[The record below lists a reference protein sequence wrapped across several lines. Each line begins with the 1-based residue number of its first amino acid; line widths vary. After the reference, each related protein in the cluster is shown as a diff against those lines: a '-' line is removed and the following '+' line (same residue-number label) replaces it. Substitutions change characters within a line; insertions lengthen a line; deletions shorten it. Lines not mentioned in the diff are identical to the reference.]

1 MRRVGWVAA
10 LSAALVMSAACGG
23 SQRLAPPSAPPLRPE
38 AAIPGDL
45 DWVLR
50 LDLRRVRRALGPAR
64 LTALGAEELTR
75 GAPSLARALLHTD
88 TLWLALRPGEGLEDT
103 DYVVIAQGS
112 FRDFTPGGEAEQWGP
127 EMDLGADWRR
137 QERRGLARLRRQ
149 DVARLYR
156 SGDDVLVFVSAV
168 ELHSVARQLER
179 LEGDSRVTPP
189 ALGVL
194 ALAGRLER
202 RPLAFQRRAPEL
214 SELLEGAREVTGHAS
229 LEAGEV
235 QVELALE
242 YLDEPSARAAET
254 RAQEALSHALTVAP
268 LRPWFLGS
276 RLSRLGAH
284 LVLRLTVPMSALQV
298 LWRPDEEQA
307 AGASQPPQKKAS
319 RALED

>member
-1 MRRVGWVAA
+1 MRRAGWVVA
-10 LSAALVMSAACGG
+10 LTAALVTSPACGG
-23 SQRLAPPSAPPLRPE
+23 SRQLASPPSAAPARPE

-50 LDLRRVRRALGPAR
+50 LDLRRVRRALGAAR
-64 LTALGAEELTR
+64 LIALGAEELT
-75 GAPSLARALLHTD
+75 GDAPSVARALLHAD
-88 TLWLALRPGEGLEDT
+88 TLWLALRPGERLEDT

-112 FRDFTPGGEAEQWGP
+112 FRDFTPAGEGEQWGP
-127 EMDLGADWRR
+127 EVDLGADWRR

-179 LEGDSRVTPP
+179 LEGDRRVTPP

-194 ALAGRLER
+194 SLAGRLER

-214 SELLEGAREVTGHAS
+214 GELLEGAREVTGHAS
-229 LEAGEV
+229 LEAGEL

-242 YLDEPSARAAET
+242 YADEPSARAAET
-254 RAQEALSHALTVAP
+254 RAKEALTHALTVAP
-268 LRPWFLGS
+268 LRSWFAGS
-276 RLSRLGAH
+276 RLSRVGAH
-284 LVLRLTVPMSALQV
+284 LVLRLTVPASAVQAL
-298 LWRPDEEQA
+298 LGADEASTEP
-307 AGASQPPQKKAS
+307 GAV
-319 RALED
+319 D